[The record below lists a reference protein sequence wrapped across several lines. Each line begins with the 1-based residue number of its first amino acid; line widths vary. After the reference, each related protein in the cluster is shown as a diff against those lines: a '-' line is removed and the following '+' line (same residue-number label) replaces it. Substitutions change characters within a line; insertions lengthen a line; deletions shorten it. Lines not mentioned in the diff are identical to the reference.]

1 MFAHEEDEEDIVEAE
16 ISIPSAISSVCGSE
30 DGSVDLDLSLIQKL
44 SDLSSPDREKIV
56 PTLLVDVEQSAI
68 SPIRGVRGAED
79 KIDDEKTEWESETE
93 EEQEEGTEWESETEE
108 EQQEVVEEVVEDIVE
123 DLVRV
128 AEIKDVVEEVVGEV
142 VEEVVEAEEIKEV
155 KEVKESADQTKAAV
169 ASKSLLTIPAT
180 IVEGDAQ
187 VLDETQSPTFL
198 FPADLSSSSGPIVNF
213 SSTISSED
221 TDAIIQKIGNVV
233 PQGEERKSKIKE
245 IIKATKAAQ
254 KATEHGGEEEVPR
267 NVNSPSQTIPT
278 PPRPEP
284 HGKSEPTLPPHL
296 ERRIAAV
303 LELSQGLKPKTNIY
317 DTTLV
322 DATLTPELGGLDL
335 EVRIGRAKAAS
346 VDSERRQR
354 AA

>member
-79 KIDDEKTEWESETE
+79 KIDDEK
-93 EEQEEGTEWESETEE
+93 TEWESETEE

-284 HGKSEPTLPPHL
+284 HGKSEPTLPPHV